1 MEHHRPRI
9 ISGDVSEPF
18 DVAAGE
24 VPRILRD
31 QSLDAVLFHVPADQL
46 PTPFEFVNRDSRE
59 SMVVA
64 VSRLRPSRCHGLAF

>member
-1 MEHHRPRI
+1 
-9 ISGDVSEPF
+9 
-18 DVAAGE
+18 
-24 VPRILRD
+24 
-31 QSLDAVLFHVPADQL
+31 VLFHVPADQL